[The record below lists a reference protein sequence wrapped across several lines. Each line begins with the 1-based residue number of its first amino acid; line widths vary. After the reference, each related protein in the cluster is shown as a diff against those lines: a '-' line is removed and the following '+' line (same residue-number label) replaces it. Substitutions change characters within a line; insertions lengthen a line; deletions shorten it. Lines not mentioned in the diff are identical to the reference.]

1 MELAVFGRIA
11 HRDRAPGCEPGRG
24 RLAAFAAPGGPWE
37 MKDISASGFRLHA
50 PMSVA
55 TELTLNMLV
64 AIRRRDQDAWVM
76 GIIRRMRRLS
86 ARDAE
91 IGLQLIANA
100 LAGAELVEQRKA
112 RDADYS
118 VERRD
123 PDRRRAAQFHGLFLS
138 FNRREGEPPVQSL
151 IVPAAEY
158 HAGQALHAADGGSP
172 RTIRYGR
179 LLEQHAD
186 WVWTV
191 IDPVAPRA
199 TGATAAGAA
208 GPRRT

>member
-1 MELAVFGRIA
+1 MELAVFGRT
-11 HRDRAPGCEPGRG
+11 RTEPGAGAREPGPG
-24 RLAAFAAPGGPWE
+24 RLAAFTAPGGPWE

-64 AIRRRDQDAWVM
+64 AIRRRDQDAWVL

-86 ARDAE
+86 SHEAE

-100 LAGAELVEQRKA
+100 LVS
-112 RDADYS
+112 ADL
-118 VERRD
+118 D
-123 PDRRRAAQFHGLFLS
+123 RAAQGAGGTITRSNGENPAVTGRQFHGLFLS
-138 FNRREGEPPVQSL
+138 FSRREGEPPVQSL
-151 IVPAAEY
+151 IVPAVEY
-158 HAGQALHAADGGSP
+158 HPSRRYTLRTATAP

-179 LLEQHAD
+179 VLEQHAD

-191 IDPVAPRA
+191 IDPVDRD
-199 TGATAAGAA
+199 GAA
-208 GPRRT
+208 ASRTLTG